1 MECIEK
7 ELSRLAKEGID
18 KKALRAGLNYYEF
31 RYREADFGSY
41 PAGLMYG
48 LQVLDS
54 WLYDDALPFIHI
66 EAGETYKALREKAE
80 TDYFE
85 ELIDK
90 CMIHNTHKSIL
101 TLSPKKVAEE
111 REKLLKEKLA
121 ALKESMEPAADRGK
135 S

>member
-1 MECIEK
+1 
-7 ELSRLAKEGID
+7 
-18 KKALRAGLNYYEF
+18 
-31 RYREADFGSY
+31 
-41 PAGLMYG
+41 MYG

-101 TLSPKKVAEE
+101 TLSPKKGWQ
-111 REKLLKEKLA
+111 K
-121 ALKESMEPAADRGK
+121 RGR
-135 S
+135 SF

>member
-1 MECIEK
+1 MCIRD
-7 ELSRLAKEGID
+7 S
-18 KKALRAGLNYYEF
+18 
-31 RYREADFGSY
+31 READFGSY

-101 TLSPKKVAEE
+101 TPVSYTHLDVYKRQVWQP
-111 REKLLKEKLA
+111 
-121 ALKESMEPAADRGK
+121 PDC
-135 S
+135 